1 MYHYGKPEVEKPP
14 LGGFSTRAV
23 VDLPGLPAVDL
34 PGLPVVGLPDLLA
47 AQEAAGVA
55 PLEVEVAG
63 VPCLVT

>member
-1 MYHYGKPEVEKPP
+1 MDLPDLP
-14 LGGFSTRAV
+14 A
-23 VDLPGLPAVDL
+23 VDLPGLPAVGLPDL
-34 PGLPVVGLPDLLA
+34 PAVDPPGLPVVGLPDLLA